1 MDIKPAPTMP
11 GQAEENWNTVNA
23 YCIQCL
29 TGYESKTADAIRL
42 CCDGVDAYAV
52 MQERHRSR
60 AGRRTLERSVMLPGY
75 VFVYAREA
83 LSFRRL
89 LSVENVIRFL
99 SYGGQDGYHLKDS
112 DLAFSRWVWR
122 HRGFFICSRAA
133 KAGDHLRIIEGPLA
147 DRIGTVLK
155 IDRHNRNVC
164 ISISFD
170 GNERKVWLPFVWTA
184 DSDPT
189 AAFGGVQI

>member
-89 LSVENVIRFL
+89 LSVENVL
-99 SYGGQDGYHLKDS
+99 SVRAQPRQETTSGLLR
-112 DLAFSRWVWR
+112 DLWLT
-122 HRGFFICSRAA
+122 G
-133 KAGDHLRIIEGPLA
+133 LA
-147 DRIGTVLK
+147 R
-155 IDRHNRNVC
+155 C
-164 ISISFD
+164 
-170 GNERKVWLPFVWTA
+170 
-184 DSDPT
+184 
-189 AAFGGVQI
+189 